1 MASDAPSSKDIV
13 EAHIKSRLESWLS
26 RAVPITM
33 DEAIARQ
40 WHLEVVQPRPESA
53 EDFLK
58 RKQVG
63 VDGMSYPKAAPTAD
77 GEDPND
83 DGVDKGMVI
92 SDDNPKGY
100 LYVPGDSVPADAA
113 FRKRQEALGGGI
125 TPATL
130 QGAEALMDE
139 EIKTGGYLMFE
150 NSLRPLAD
158 MKTYEKASPSRPSPP
173 GISSIGTYLR

>member
-1 MASDAPSSKDIV
+1 MASDAPSSKDIM

-63 VDGMSYPKAAPTAD
+63 VDGMSYPKAAPTARR
-77 GEDPND
+77 P
-83 DGVDKGMVI
+83 
-92 SDDNPKGY
+92 
-100 LYVPGDSVPADAA
+100 
-113 FRKRQEALGGGI
+113 
-125 TPATL
+125 
-130 QGAEALMDE
+130 
-139 EIKTGGYLMFE
+139 
-150 NSLRPLAD
+150 RPL
-158 MKTYEKASPSRPSPP
+158 P
-173 GISSIGTYLR
+173 